1 MPANW
6 AQATRYFHSSL
17 AVLCNVP
24 FLQYANMGW
33 VVEFSTEGYKIKGTH
48 VLHKLTHWRV
58 VKKCYMI

>member
-24 FLQYANMGW
+24 FLQYGNMGW
-33 VVEFSTEGYKIKGTH
+33 VVEFSTEGYKIKGSH
-48 VLHKLTHWRV
+48 CAL
-58 VKKCYMI
+58 